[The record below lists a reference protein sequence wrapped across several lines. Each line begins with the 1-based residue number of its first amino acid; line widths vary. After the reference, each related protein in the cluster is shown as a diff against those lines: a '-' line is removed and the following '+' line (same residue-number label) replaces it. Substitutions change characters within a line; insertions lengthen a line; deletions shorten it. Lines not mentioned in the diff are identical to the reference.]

1 MENYVRLS
9 MNELY
14 DLAIA
19 ELVSYQ
25 TIVMEDINEIKN
37 SMAELYDT
45 DPRNWNYGEEYTEL
59 KQYLEDIEE
68 VMMAHLKY

>member
-14 DLAIA
+14 ETAIA

-37 SMAELYDT
+37 SMGELYDT
-45 DPRNWNYGEEYTEL
+45 DPRNWDYGEEYTEL
-59 KQYLEDIEE
+59 KQYLADIEE

>member
-14 DLAIA
+14 ETAIA